1 MICRRNGAPTSRPTR
16 ITLTAVN
23 FSATS
28 IKEQGADVNLATALG
43 AYEHTARNHSRKSS
57 RGRTVRKARRQL
69 GAVFCLRALLQDPR
83 GPARCLQGSLQ
94 PEWIPVC
101 ALGLCRRHPMRPD
114 REKTLLPCSSRGIG
128 VQLRYAPLCSAL
140 RLL

>member
-83 GPARCLQGSLQ
+83 RPTRGLQGSLQ
-94 PEWIPVC
+94 LGRNPVC
-101 ALGLCRRHPMRPD
+101 ALGLCRRRPMRPD
-114 REKTLLPCSSRGIG
+114 REKTLLPCSSRGACL
-128 VQLRYAPLCSAL
+128 QLWNA
-140 RLL
+140 RL